1 MSSTETT
8 PSGKPLDG
16 AGHRLKRDPHM
27 PQLTLFTMM
36 RRAAQLVAAYRHRE
50 RNRPEGDDCAD
61 EKQVH
66 DLSPDGFIVFVL

>member
-1 MSSTETT
+1 MT

-16 AGHRLKRDPHM
+16 VSHRWNRDLQM
-27 PQLTLFTMM
+27 PKSTLFTMM
-36 RRAAQLVAAYRHRE
+36 GRAAQLVAANRHRG

-66 DLSPDGFIVFVL
+66 DLSPDGLIGLCLQD